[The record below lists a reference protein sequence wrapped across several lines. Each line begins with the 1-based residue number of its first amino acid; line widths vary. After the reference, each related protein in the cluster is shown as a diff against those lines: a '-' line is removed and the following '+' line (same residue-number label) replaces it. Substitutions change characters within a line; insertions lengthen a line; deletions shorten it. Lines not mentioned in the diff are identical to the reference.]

1 MSSLFRSRLYLR
13 GRRRML
19 RLVMAAL
26 LPSCLLLTAPSA
38 RAQDA
43 DRYPSHPVR
52 IVVGFPAGGSSDMA
66 ARIVAEGMNAE
77 WSTPVFVDNRPGAG
91 STIGAAYVAAAQ
103 PDGYTL
109 LLIGPGTHA
118 VTSAMYPNLS
128 YDAIKSFASVIQIAK
143 GPYFVLVNAT
153 SGIKTMD
160 ELVQRARASARPI
173 SYASTGK
180 GSGSHFVA
188 ESLSKAIGARLLHVP
203 YAGAAP
209 ATLALLAGQVD
220 FAISDM
226 SAMTHM
232 QSGKLR
238 ALAVTTP
245 ERLPLFRNIPT
256 LAEAGVQGV
265 SYTLSV
271 GLVAP
276 AGTPAGVIRKINAT
290 VERVL
295 RKDEARRKLEA
306 LGFEPAP
313 TTPEAFAASIASD
326 VSRFSAFVEQAGLRL
341 QQ

>member
-1 MSSLFRSRLYLR
+1 MFSLSRSRSFPR
-13 GRRRML
+13 GGRRAFRF
-19 RLVMAAL
+19 AAAVL
-26 LPSCLLLTAPSA
+26 LPACLLMSTTAV

-43 DRYPSHPVR
+43 GGYPSHPVR

-66 ARIVAEGMNAE
+66 ARIVAEGMSAE
-77 WSTPVFVDNRPGAG
+77 WNTPVFVDNRPGAG
-91 STIGAAYVAAAQ
+91 STIGASYVAAAP

-118 VTSAMYPNLS
+118 VTSAMYANLP
-128 YDAIKSFASVIQIAK
+128 YDPVKSFASVIQIAK
-143 GPYFVLVNAT
+143 GPYFVLVNAA
-153 SGIKTMD
+153 SGINTMS
-160 ELVQRARASARPI
+160 ELVQRARTSAQPI

-226 SAMTHM
+226 SAMTYM
-232 QSGKLR
+232 QNGKLR

-245 ERLPLFRNIPT
+245 ERMSLFRNIPT

-276 AGTPAGVIRKINAT
+276 AGTPDSVVRKINAT
-290 VERVL
+290 VGRVL
-295 RKDEARRKLEA
+295 GKDGARKKLET
-306 LGFEPAP
+306 LGLEPAS
-313 TTPEAFAASIASD
+313 TSPEAFAASIAAD
-326 VSRFSAFVEQAGLRL
+326 VTRFSAFVEQAGLK